1 MRLRSLA
8 FAFVP
13 FLFAACG
20 GASSTPTA
28 PTVNCAVSVPQTSI
42 SITAAGGSSAIPV
55 TATAGCAWTVT
66 SSQSWLTI
74 TSGAGATGNA
84 TVTVSAAENTG
95 TERTAIVTIGGVQV
109 TVTQAAAP
117 PPIVFNPVPPNPVVG
132 VAYAYQF
139 TAIGGTGSF
148 TYSLE
153 AGAGVPPIGIVLSAN
168 GAMAGTTTSTAAATF
183 GVCAT
188 DTAARSVCRRVTLA
202 PTAATTALAVLGNWG
217 GNIILN
223 TGCTAPLPQVF
234 PWTGTIRTATG
245 GGIEIVVSVPRLS
258 VANETHA
265 VTITGQRMTFTVD
278 INGPYTFVAD
288 FSADFRSL
296 SGSFIGSNCTVQ
308 STVVTPA
315 GTWTGTRQ

>member
-13 FLFAACG
+13 FLVVACG
-20 GASSTPTA
+20 GGSSTPTA
-28 PTVNCAVSVPQTSI
+28 PTVNCAISVPQTSI
-42 SITAAGGSSAIPV
+42 NITAAGGSSAIPV
-55 TATAGCAWTVT
+55 TATTGCAWTVT

-74 TSGAGATGNA
+74 TSAAGATGNA
-84 TVTVSAAENTG
+84 TVTFSAAENTG
-95 TERTAIVTIGGVQV
+95 SERTAIVTIGDVQV

-117 PPIVFNPVPPNPVVG
+117 QPIVFNPVPPNPVVG
-132 VAYAYQF
+132 IAYAYQF
-139 TAIGGTGSF
+139 AAIGGTGSF

-153 AGAGVPPIGIVLSAN
+153 TGAGVPPIGIVLSVN

-188 DTAARSVCRRVTLA
+188 DTTARSVCRRLTLT
-202 PTAATTALAVLGNWG
+202 PTAATTAAGAIGNWS

-223 TGCTAPLPQVF
+223 TGCTAPLPQAF
-234 PWTGTIRTATG
+234 PWTGTMRIAAG

-296 SGSFIGSNCTVQ
+296 SGSFTGSNCTVQ

-315 GTWTGTRQ
+315 GSWTGTKQ